1 MPLIE
6 ELKRRNVFRVAI
18 AYAVVAWLVAQVA
31 ALGLESFAAPAWVIR
46 SVLFL
51 LVIGFPVALL
61 LAWAFELTPEGL
73 RRESSGDSGSSES
86 GTSGRQLDRVI
97 IVLLLLAVAWFSV
110 DKFVLAPGEQDK
122 SEAGVAE
129 PDAAA
134 DGGSIASAT
143 PSIAVLPF
151 VNMSD
156 DPANEYFSEGLSEEL
171 LNLLARIPEL
181 QVAARTSS
189 FSFKGKDTQVAQIG
203 QELNVG
209 HVLEG
214 SVRKSGERVRIT
226 VQLIDAANGFHV
238 FSQTY
243 DRTLKDIFAVQD
255 EIAAAVTEALR
266 VSLLGDQPTAD
277 ATDPEVYSLYLKG
290 RYLNNLKGKENWENA
305 ALALNEALTIDPL
318 YAPAWSELST
328 TYRYQVNNALL
339 EIDEGINLAH
349 TAAERALELDENLA
363 SAWVSLSNIRSMGEW
378 DWSAAEEA
386 MQRAFELEPRNVDVL
401 NGMGMISNVLGR
413 GDEAI
418 SAFEAAVDLDPLN
431 QSALNSLGLAYIKS
445 GRLDEAEAAFRQLLL
460 LNPQYPWG
468 HANLGTVML
477 VRGDA
482 QQALQE
488 IRRNPDN
495 LVRDVMETLALMS
508 LPDGDAAD
516 AAVADYLQKWGQSAP
531 TWTAYVHAWGDNV
544 DDAFASLELAY
555 EQRRPSLI
563 YILSSRFL
571 TNLEN
576 DPRWD
581 DLLERMGLLDAYV
594 AMQEREGER

>member
-1 MPLIE
+1 
-6 ELKRRNVFRVAI
+6 
-18 AYAVVAWLVAQVA
+18 
-31 ALGLESFAAPAWVIR
+31 
-46 SVLFL
+46 
-51 LVIGFPVALL
+51 
-61 LAWAFELTPEGL
+61 
-73 RRESSGDSGSSES
+73 
-86 GTSGRQLDRVI
+86 
-97 IVLLLLAVAWFSV
+97 
-110 DKFVLAPGEQDK
+110 
-122 SEAGVAE
+122 
-129 PDAAA
+129 
-134 DGGSIASAT
+134 
-143 PSIAVLPF
+143 
-151 VNMSD
+151 
-156 DPANEYFSEGLSEEL
+156 
-171 LNLLARIPEL
+171 
-181 QVAARTSS
+181 
-189 FSFKGKDTQVAQIG
+189 
-203 QELNVG
+203 
-209 HVLEG
+209 VLEG

-266 VSLLGDQPTAD
+266 VSLLGDQPTVD